1 MGGIVIYTDKVEGGQ
16 RVKMLPLIKINPKY
30 KDNKGLHDHEY
41 EHVKQY
47 LVGLAI
53 GLTTFPITGIFSVLI
68 GMCLHDMAYT
78 FIRKYRQWAEVKA
91 FKVQMKDGGSIDL
104 AAKHLAEDYDLN
116 ISIEEAKRLL
126 S

>member
-1 MGGIVIYTDKVEGGQ
+1 MGGIVIYTDK
-16 RVKMLPLIKINPKY
+16 
-30 KDNKGLHDHEY
+30 
-41 EHVKQY
+41 
-47 LVGLAI
+47 
-53 GLTTFPITGIFSVLI
+53 
-68 GMCLHDMAYT
+68 
-78 FIRKYRQWAEVKA
+78 VKA